1 MPSLL
6 TAGINDDVAH
16 TRATSSITMQVAT
29 ESAPCPPYSSGTC
42 TAENPDVVQRL
53 ECLVGKTWFLVDI
66 RGVRRDLLLAQ
77 IAQHGT
83 QLVVLLRQLEHVE
96 IRVTSHRKLL
106 ATRQ

>member
-6 TAGINDDVAH
+6 TAGINDDDAH

-29 ESAPCPPYSSGTC
+29 ESAPWPSYSSGTC
-42 TAENPDVVQRL
+42 TAENPDSL
-53 ECLVGKTWFLVDI
+53 SALSASSGKRGFSSTS
-66 RGVRRDLLLAQ
+66 RGVRGDLLLAQ

-83 QLVVLLRQLEHVE
+83 QLVVLLGQLEHVE
-96 IRVTSHRKLL
+96 IRVTSHEKLL